1 MSYFEFENFKI
12 YYKVSG
18 EGEPLVII
26 HGDTA
31 SSKMFIPELEFYS
44 KNHKVILV
52 DLLGQGKS
60 ERVVKLP
67 LNYWD
72 INANMI
78 IALCRYLNV
87 NNINLLGTSG
97 GAIVALNCVLKQ
109 PDLFNKII
117 IDSFI
122 GENLSYEFAQ
132 KIANDRNLAKRKL
145 SSKLFWFIMHGFDWK
160 YVIDQNTDL
169 IMDFS
174 KNIGDFFVYE
184 LSDIK
189 NRVLITG
196 SLKDDLIPDI
206 KTILE
211 SINIK
216 IKDSRLVIFNE
227 GNHPAMFSNKKEFR
241 NLVLEFL
248 K

>member
-18 EGEPLVII
+18 EGKPLVII

-145 SSKLFWFIMHGFDWK
+145 SSKLFWFIMHGFDWN

-174 KNIGDFFVYE
+174 KNIGDFFGYE

-216 IKDSRLVIFNE
+216 IKDSRLAIFNE

>member
-216 IKDSRLVIFNE
+216 IKDSRLAIFNE

>member
-132 KIANDRNLAKRKL
+132 KIADDRNLAKRKL

>member
-1 MSYFEFENFKI
+1 MSYFEFENIKI
-12 YYKVSG
+12 YYRVSG

-31 SSKMFIPELEFYS
+31 SSKMFIPELKFYS
-44 KNHKVILV
+44 KNYKVILV
-52 DLLGQGKS
+52 DLVGQGKS
-60 ERVVKLP
+60 ERTDRLP

-72 INANMI
+72 FNANI
-78 IALCRYLNV
+78 IIELCKYIGLRNV
-87 NNINLLGTSG
+87 NLLGTSG
-97 GAIVALNCVLKQ
+97 GAIVALNSVLKQ

-169 IMDFS
+169 IIEFS
-174 KNIGDFFVYE
+174 KNIGNFFGYE
-184 LSDIK
+184 LSNIK

-206 KTILE
+206 KNTLE
-211 SINIK
+211 SINLK

-227 GNHPAMFSNKKEFR
+227 GSHPAMLSNKKEFR
-241 NLVLEFL
+241 DLVLEFIS
-248 K
+248 

>member
-145 SSKLFWFIMHGFDWK
+145 SSKLFWFIMHGFDWN

-174 KNIGDFFVYE
+174 KNIGDFFGYE

-216 IKDSRLVIFNE
+216 IKDSRLAIFNE

>member
-174 KNIGDFFVYE
+174 KNIGDFFGYE

>member
-174 KNIGDFFVYE
+174 KNIGDFFGYE

-216 IKDSRLVIFNE
+216 IKDSRLAIFNE

>member
-18 EGEPLVII
+18 EGKPLVII

-145 SSKLFWFIMHGFDWK
+145 SSKLFWFIMHGFDWN

-174 KNIGDFFVYE
+174 KNIGDFFGYE

-211 SINIK
+211 RINIK
-216 IKDSRLVIFNE
+216 IKDSRLAIFNE